1 MPDMSEVYRQV
12 ETCRRKLLAYEWTN
26 QQLREEAWEAER
38 ELYELEETML
48 GWSEDDEPT
57 PFRLT

>member
-26 QQLREEAWEAER
+26 QQLREEAWAAEE
-38 ELYELEETML
+38 ELYRLEEDLLNAKET
-48 GWSEDDEPT
+48 DEPET
-57 PFRLT
+57 FRLT